1 MRGFQQKKQGFSISQ
16 CLATFFSVG
25 MCLYFAY
32 HLMHGDRGYFALKGV
47 QEKLVITQKKYE
59 QKISERI
66 ALENRVKRMRPNSL
80 DLDMLDERARV
91 VLGFVKPDER
101 LILIGQN

>member
-1 MRGFQQKKQGFSISQ
+1 
-16 CLATFFSVG
+16 